1 LFKFYIYIF
10 LLLIFASLQTM
21 DKAKSKM
28 KEETLDNP
36 VFFKDIFLTYN
47 RPLTVFALRYLND
60 LDSAQEVV
68 QELFIHLWEKRKTL
82 SIQYSI
88 KAYLFQSVK
97 NACVNKKL
105 SYREYFSLTEADHQ
119 PDLQHDVIEKMIA
132 VETEE
137 RIFKAMEQLPDKCR
151 EVFYLSRVRGLK
163 NSEIA
168 RSLKISPKTVENQI
182 GKAIKKLIGLRKYIA
197 MIAQLL
203 FNLLWQFA
211 EYVKLT

>member
-82 SIQYSI
+82 SIKYSI